1 MDKIKQ
7 TYTKIAAWVKA
18 HKAAV
23 FAALLVLMIALPHL
37 IQDNFYRGIITKTL
51 LYMLLG
57 TALNITN
64 GYGGQFNLGFA
75 GFMCVGAYASAIV
88 MTKLGLGF
96 IPAMLIAG
104 SLAAVFGML
113 LSLLTARLSGMYLSL
128 VTLGFAEIIR
138 IIALNFRSLT
148 GGALGIKNIPVP
160 TVLGFE
166 FKGITNLYYVIL
178 FLLVLTIF
186 CCYRIINSRVGRAWI
201 AIRENPDAASSL
213 GVNLVKYKA
222 LNFATSAFFAAVA
235 GTFMS
240 SYYRFINS
248 DMFTLDAG
256 HEVLVMVVLGGMG
269 TFVGP
274 VLGAVVINFMLEI
287 FRFASDYRMLIYSV
301 LIIAVM
307 WIKPQGIAGAKNS
320 MLATRR
326 ATNKKRT
333 KTVKA
338 GGGTK

>member
-1 MDKIKQ
+1 MKQ
-7 TYTKIAAWVKA
+7 TINQVNEWVKS
-18 HKAAV
+18 HLKIV
-23 FAALLVLMIALPHL
+23 LIALLAFMLVLPLL
-37 IQDNFYRGIITKTL
+37 VQDDFYRGIIAKTL

-75 GFMCVGAYASAIV
+75 GFMCVGAYTSAIC
-88 MTKLGLGF
+88 MTKLGLSF
-96 IPAMLIAG
+96 IPAMVIAG
-104 SLAAVFGML
+104 CVAAVFGML

-138 IIALNFRSLT
+138 IICLNFRALT
-148 GGALGIKNIPVP
+148 GGAMGIKNIPVP
-160 TVLGFE
+160 TVFGYE
-166 FKGITNLYYVIL
+166 FSGTIKLYYVIL
-178 FLLVLTIF
+178 TLLVVSIF
-186 CCYRIINSRVGRAWI
+186 CCYRIVNSRVGRAWI

-274 VLGAVVINFMLEI
+274 VLGAAVINFLLEV
-287 FRFASDYRMLIYSV
+287 FRFASTYRMLIYSV
-301 LIIAVM
+301 MIITVM
-307 WIKPQGIAGAKNS
+307 WLKPQGIAGAKNS
-320 MLATRR
+320 MLASRR
-326 ATNKKRT
+326 ATNKKKT
-333 KTVKA
+333 KKVKA
-338 GGGTK
+338 GGETK